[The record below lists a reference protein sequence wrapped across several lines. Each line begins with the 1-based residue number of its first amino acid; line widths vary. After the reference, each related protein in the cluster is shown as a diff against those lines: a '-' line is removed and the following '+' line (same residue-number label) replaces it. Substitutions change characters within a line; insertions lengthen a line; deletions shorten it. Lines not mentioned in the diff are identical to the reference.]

1 MRRAHTEKRSQ
12 YNERK
17 KENDKRGEEGAT
29 REEDRRTLF
38 GRAETNVE
46 TSGGVSTICVYTR
59 PSRPLDVYPSAGF
72 SLSTSFPLTVRQSSY
87 ESSSSVFLYVFCRDS
102 LRFVARSCRLR
113 FIIPQLFRIHAIP
126 FRSFSFYLSPFCY
139 DPPSSLRRP
148 PFPSLFRPRGTITRP
163 SIKYTFVGGPAMW
176 RPVIYFSSNCNF
188 SNTYCPLDK
197 CARLFLTC

>member
-59 PSRPLDVYPSAGF
+59 PSRPLDVIYPLLPV
-72 SLSTSFPLTVRQSSY
+72 SLCLPLFLLPCVNLPTSLLPRFFSTSFAAILSVSLHVRADYALSSRNY
-87 ESSSSVFLYVFCRDS
+87 FAYM
-102 LRFVARSCRLR
+102 
-113 FIIPQLFRIHAIP
+113 
-126 FRSFSFYLSPFCY
+126 LSPFTLSLSIFLSLCL
-139 DPPSSLRRP
+139 PFATIHPHPSAD
-148 PFPSLFRPRGTITRP
+148 RP
-163 SIKYTFVGGPAMW
+163 SPLSSAPAALS
-176 RPVIYFSSNCNF
+176 PG
-188 SNTYCPLDK
+188 L
-197 CARLFLTC
+197 L

>member
-1 MRRAHTEKRSQ
+1 MK
-12 YNERK
+12 ERK
-17 KENDKRGEEGAT
+17 RTINGAKKERREKKIEERCSEGQ
-29 REEDRRTLF
+29 RRTQK
-38 GRAETNVE
+38 RAAESVPFAFIR
-46 TSGGVSTICVYTR
+46 GLRGHSTYI
-59 PSRPLDVYPSAGF
+59 SPSAGF

-126 FRSFSFYLSPFCY
+126 FHSFSFYLSPFCY

-197 CARLFLTC
+197 CARLFLTR

>member
-59 PSRPLDVYPSAGF
+59 PSRPLDVYIPFCRFLFVYLFSSYSASIFLRVFFLGF
-72 SLSTSFPLTVRQSSY
+72 SLRLLPRFSTFRCTFVPTTLYHPAIISHTCYPLLL
-87 ESSSSVFLYVFCRDS
+87 FLF
-102 LRFVARSCRLR
+102 L
-113 FIIPQLFRIHAIP
+113 
-126 FRSFSFYLSPFCY
+126 SFSLLLRSTLIPPPTALPLSLPPPRHYHPAFYKIYVC
-139 DPPSSLRRP
+139 RRT
-148 PFPSLFRPRGTITRP
+148 SDVAAGYLF
-163 SIKYTFVGGPAMW
+163 FQ
-176 RPVIYFSSNCNF
+176 
-188 SNTYCPLDK
+188 
-197 CARLFLTC
+197 